1 MDTLPIK
8 KSKKKANKAGNFDRY
23 IKIVLGQVHPDVRI
37 SENAKSQVNYFLNL
51 LALKLIEEA
60 KLLTTGNIYLG
71 KSNKSAQRK
80 TISAREIQTA
90 VRNILP
96 TNLARYAISE
106 GTKAVTK
113 KFSADGG
120 SGNVSKMSRKAGL
133 SFPVARVENII
144 RANYK
149 GNIGSSTAT
158 YLAAVLEY
166 ITAEILELGGNAT
179 RDNREKTLNSRYLMM
194 GIKHDEELAKLAHT
208 VDWDIVGGGV
218 LPHIDAQVLSS
229 IPALKKL
236 HASKSK
242 KVSKKKTRSRRRTKS
257 RRTKSRRKGSKRRTK
272 SRRKGSRRRTKSR
285 RSKGSRRQTKSR
297 SKSSKRR
304 SVSKRQRKSKN

>member
-8 KSKKKANKAGNFDRY
+8 KSRKKAKQAGNFDRY

-96 TNLARYAISE
+96 GELAKHAISE

-113 KFSADGG
+113 KFSADGFT
-120 SGNVSKMSRKAGL
+120 GNVSMMSRKAGL

-144 RANYK
+144 RANFN
-149 GNIGSSTAT
+149 GRVGSGAAT

-194 GIKHDEELAKLAHT
+194 GIKHDEELKKLAQT

-229 IPALKKL
+229 LPALKKL

-242 KVSKKKTRSRRRTKS
+242 KVSKKKTRSRRKNSR
-257 RRTKSRRKGSKRRTK
+257 RRTKSRRKNSKRRTK
-272 SRRKGSRRRTKSR
+272 SRRKS
-285 RSKGSRRQTKSR
+285 SK
-297 SKSSKRR
+297 KSS
-304 SVSKRQRKSKN
+304 RQRKSKS

>member
-166 ITAEILELGGNAT
+166 ITAEMLELSGNAAL
-179 RDNREKTLNSRYLMM
+179 DNKEKTLNSRYLMM
-194 GIKHDEELAKLAHT
+194 GIKHDEELTKLAHT

-257 RRTKSRRKGSKRRTK
+257 RRKGSKRRTQSRRKGSKRRTK
-272 SRRKGSRRRTKSR
+272 SRSNNSKRRTKSR
-285 RSKGSRRQTKSR
+285 SKI
-297 SKSSKRR
+297 SKRR